1 MLYFNCFCI
10 MVAVVLII
18 DLFKFWDN
26 FSSGLIRIIT
36 KGKINAPIALKP
48 FNCSTCLSWW
58 VNLIYLIISG
68 VVTIPNITYILL
80 LSGCTNLIYSIFLKL
95 EDKITNLIEK
105 I

>member
-1 MLYFNCFCI
+1 

-18 DLFKFWDN
+18 DFFKFWDT

-48 FNCSTCLSWW
+48 FNCSTCSSFWLCLFY
-58 VNLIYLIISG
+58 LIYLSA
-68 VVTIPNITYILL
+68 VTIPNITYILL
-80 LSGCTNLIYSIFLKL
+80 LSGCTNLIYSIFLKV
-95 EDKITNLIEK
+95 EDKIINLIEK